1 MEKDIFEKLKETNE
15 TLDSLLISNKITNDN
30 KVTIIGNEIFNFLKQ
45 LEKELDNKEE
55 NFIQSNYDFIM
66 KNIDIEKRKEFKT
79 KFNES
84 ISFYL
89 SKIFNKK
96 LDEIIRDWR
105 KFTTIIPNVR
115 LHKFNNSLSIF

>member
-15 TLDSLLISNKITNDN
+15 TLDSLLMSNIITNDN
-30 KVTIIGNEIFNFLKQ
+30 KVTLIGNEIFRFLEQ
-45 LEKELDNKEE
+45 LEKELDDKEK
-55 NFIQSNYDFIM
+55 NFVQSNYNFIM

-89 SKIFNKK
+89 SKIFN
-96 LDEIIRDWR
+96 
-105 KFTTIIPNVR
+105 
-115 LHKFNNSLSIF
+115 NSLSVFLI

>member
-15 TLDSLLISNKITNDN
+15 TLDLLLISNTITNDN
-30 KVTIIGNEIFNFLKQ
+30 KVTIIGNEIFKFLKQ

-89 SKIFNKK
+89 SKILNKK
-96 LDEIIRDWR
+96 LNEIARDCR

>member
-1 MEKDIFEKLKETNE
+1 MEKDIFEELKETNE

-55 NFIQSNYDFIM
+55 NFIKSNYDFIM

-89 SKIFNKK
+89 
-96 LDEIIRDWR
+96 
-105 KFTTIIPNVR
+105 
-115 LHKFNNSLSIF
+115 

>member
-15 TLDSLLISNKITNDN
+15 TLDLLLISNTITNDN
-30 KVTIIGNEIFNFLKQ
+30 KVTIIGNEIFKFLKQ

-89 SKIFNKK
+89 SE
-96 LDEIIRDWR
+96 L
-105 KFTTIIPNVR
+105 FTSP
-115 LHKFNNSLSIF
+115 

>member
-30 KVTIIGNEIFNFLKQ
+30 KVTIIGNEIFKFLKQ

-55 NFIQSNYDFIM
+55 NFIQGNYDFIM

-96 LDEIIRDWR
+96 LNEIIRDCR

-115 LHKFNNSLSIF
+115 LHKFNNSLSIS